1 MTRWE
6 HRRLPRL
13 SRSRFEVKIINKES
27 ETASMSFNLLTFT
40 TLYPNGINPS
50 HGIFVETRLAHLA
63 ASGQVTAKVVAPIP
77 YTANVPAVPKAYR
90 QLGKVTYREE
100 RRGLTVFHPRYPVIP
115 KIGMSLAPLLLYL
128 GARQSV
134 SALVRDGFP
143 VNLIDAHYFYPDGVA
158 AAMLA
163 RDLGKPFIVTARGTD
178 INLIPQYRLPR
189 AMIRWAAERS
199 AGIVAVCAALKDA
212 MVDLGI
218 PGDKIR
224 VLRNGV
230 DLDLFRPQD
239 NDAINTKRDP
249 EGTVLLSVGHLI
261 ERKGHDLVIRAL
273 PQLAKTRLVIA
284 GDGPLGNTLRR
295 LADELGVADR
305 VEFVG
310 AVSQRDLVN
319 HYRAADILVLASSR
333 EGWANV
339 LLEAMACGTP
349 VIASNVWGTP
359 EVVAAPEAGELLED
373 RSPDSIVR
381 AVRRLLARMPSATV
395 VRAYAERFSWDE
407 TTRGQLDLFADVMR
421 ETTKRHS
428 GPARVGIP
436 KHE

>member
-1 MTRWE
+1 
-6 HRRLPRL
+6 
-13 SRSRFEVKIINKES
+13 
-27 ETASMSFNLLTFT
+27 MSGSFSHFNLLTFT
-40 TLYPNGINPS
+40 TLYPNAVNPS
-50 HGIFVETRLAHLA
+50 HGIFVETRLRHLL
-63 ASGQVTAKVVAPIP
+63 ASGRVTAKVVAPIP
-77 YTANVPAVPKAYR
+77 YAANLPVVPKEYR
-90 QLGKVTYREE
+90 QLGKVAYQEE
-100 RRGLTVFHPRYPVIP
+100 RRALTVFHPRYPVIP

-128 GARQSV
+128 WARQRV
-134 SALVRDGFP
+134 SALVRDGYS
-143 VNLIDAHYFYPDGVA
+143 VDLVDAHYFYPDGVA

-212 MVDLGI
+212 IVDLGI
-218 PGDKIR
+218 SPDKVR

-230 DLDLFRPQD
+230 DLDLFRPEGKKTAD
-239 NDAINTKRDP
+239 SKRSR

-273 PQLAKTRLVIA
+273 PQLPSTRLVIA
-284 GDGPLGNTLRR
+284 GEGPLGNPLRR

-305 VEFVG
+305 VQFVG
-310 AVSQRDLVN
+310 AVPQRDLASY
-319 HYRAADILVLASSR
+319 YRAADILVLASSR

-359 EVVAAPEAGELLED
+359 EVVAAPEAGELLQD
-373 RSPDSIVR
+373 RTPASIVQ
-381 AVRRLLARMPSATV
+381 AVTRLLARMPAASA
-395 VRAYAERFSWDE
+395 VRAYAEKFSWDE

-421 ETTKRHS
+421 GAANRRPNAIRPGTPTDE
-428 GPARVGIP
+428 
-436 KHE
+436 